1 MKDEH
6 VIRSCLRTD
15 INAKK
20 IINDVVVQRSIVQSL
35 GNAVFTSSLLEE
47 STKDQP
53 LQEPFMS
60 QGFVQ
65 ACMNLVTTINASE
78 CKEAA
83 FTHECVL
90 KSMFSMSTTVI
101 NNSKKKI

>member
-1 MKDEH
+1 MFLYLC
-6 VIRSCLRTD
+6 VLRTD
-15 INAKK
+15 INVKR

-35 GNAVFTSSLLEE
+35 GNAVFTSCILEE

-65 ACMNLVTTINASE
+65 ACMNSVTTIKAGE
-78 CKEAA
+78 CKEAT

-90 KSMFSMSTTVI
+90 KSMFSMSTTTRY
-101 NNSKKKI
+101 KP

>member
-20 IINDVVVQRSIVQSL
+20 IINDVVIQFVNPL
-35 GNAVFTSSLLEE
+35 FNLLEMQC
-47 STKDQP
+47 SHHVYWRKVRLINQP

-65 ACMNLVTTINASE
+65 ACMNFL
-78 CKEAA
+78 
-83 FTHECVL
+83 
-90 KSMFSMSTTVI
+90 
-101 NNSKKKI
+101 